1 MTKVILGFMK
11 TAISLPDPLFKAAD
25 RLAKRLG
32 ISRSELVQRALAL
45 MLDKHEGADVTA
57 ALNEIYGRP
66 DAPKGIDPVLM
77 EMQLGSLPKE
87 DW

>member
-1 MTKVILGFMK
+1 MK

-32 ISRSELVQRALAL
+32 INRSELVQRALAL
-45 MLDKHEGADVTA
+45 MLDKDEGADVTA
-57 ALNEIYGRP
+57 ALDKIYGRP
-66 DAPKGIDPVLM
+66 DAPKGLDPALLP
-77 EMQLGSLPKE
+77 MQLASLPNE